1 MMRSA
6 LFTILCL
13 FTSGTHA
20 LSQQPLPY
28 TFGPGFH
35 AQECDDLLRLNSA
48 FLDTTPGNRFLDFI
62 PHHRFSYRS
71 ESIGLDNAWD
81 LWIREDSTVVIVL
94 RGTTLNP
101 KSVLADFFC
110 AMSPAQ
116 GHLVLPA
123 GDTLTYQLAD
133 YDRAAVH
140 TGFLLGFGFLARDIR
155 PRVDSLY
162 ALGYRHYVVT
172 GHSQGGA
179 LCYYVSAWLYYLEK
193 NGTYPGL
200 LVKTYASAAP
210 KVGNMYFAYD
220 YDHITR
226 AEWAFSVVN
235 TADPVPEMP
244 FTTQQ
249 VDVDMNQP
257 NPILNLMKRFDD
269 LPFFKRFVLKRA
281 FSRMQKGA
289 AKSSAAYQ
297 RYLGGYTGKLIQ
309 DLVPG
314 LTIPDM
320 VNTTYFVRPG
330 APITLMVNASYY
342 THFEALAKEGAY
354 YHHNPITYRYLL
366 RQYYDGITPLR
377 K

>member
-1 MMRSA
+1 M
-6 LFTILCL
+6 
-13 FTSGTHA
+13 
-20 LSQQPLPY
+20 
-28 TFGPGFH
+28 
-35 AQECDDLLRLNSA
+35 LRINTA
-48 FLDTTPGNRFLDFI
+48 FLDTTPGNRFEGFV

-71 ESIGLDNAWD
+71 ANIGLDNAWD
-81 LWIREDSTVVIVL
+81 LWLRDDSTVVIAL
-94 RGTTLNP
+94 RGTTADA
-101 KSVLADFFC
+101 KSILADFFC

-116 GHLVLPA
+116 GKLMLLP
-123 GDTLTYQLAD
+123 GDTLAYKLAE
-133 YDRAAVH
+133 YDKAAVH

-162 ALGYRHYVVT
+162 ALGYRQYVVT

-193 NGTYPGL
+193 NGTYPDL

-220 YDHITR
+220 YDHIAR

-235 TADPVPEMP
+235 TADPVPEIP
-244 FTTQQ
+244 LTTQQ
-249 VDVDMNQP
+249 VDVDMNEP
-257 NPILNLMKRFDD
+257 NPILGLMKRFDD
-269 LPFFKRFVLKRA
+269 LPFFKRLVLKRA
-281 FSRMQKGA
+281 FNRMRKGA

-297 RYLGGYTGKLIQ
+297 RYLGGYTGKFIL

-314 LTIPDM
+314 LALPDT

-330 APITLMVNASYY
+330 VPITLMVNEAYF
-342 THFEALAKEGAY
+342 THFEELAKQGPY

-366 RQYYDGITPLR
+366 RQYYDGVNPME